1 MSNLTADIQASILKA
16 KNYVDALTIKSL
28 CNIPKEVVSDEH
40 KFFSWD
46 NEKRTPSV
54 KPYLFD
60 WSYYNGVVMEGL
72 YDTYEA
78 RPDEGAEYK
87 KYVLEYL
94 NAMLVTDENGV
105 YKFEN
110 IDSGKYMIVFEYDNV
125 KYRNTEYHANKATES
140 TNSDVIT
147 SKVSINNDTKKYAVT
162 DTLELTDKELENI
175 DAGFIENEV
184 FDLNL
189 NKYVSRITVQN
200 KAGTTVKEYN
210 KEQLAK
216 LEIDSKQLAGST
228 VLIEYEIRI
237 TNEGELPG
245 YANEIVDYI
254 PTDLKFSSEI
264 NKDWYISTDGNLHNT
279 SLTNDVIDVGETKI
293 LTLTLTKTMTE
304 NNTGTTVNTAEIA
317 KASNELSIP
326 DKDSTP
332 GNKVQGED
340 DMSTAEVIIS
350 IRTGLAFTIGTI
362 VVIII
367 LAVGGTVIYTIKRKE
382 ANHEN

>member
-1 MSNLTADIQASILKA
+1 MIANVETGKYLTD
-16 KNYVDALTIKSL
+16 KNGNKL
-28 CNIPKEVVSDEH
+28 EV
-40 KFFSWD
+40 
-46 NEKRTPSV
+46 
-54 KPYLFD
+54 
-60 WSYYNGVVMEGL
+60 
-72 YDTYEA
+72 
-78 RPDEGAEYK
+78 
-87 KYVLEYL
+87 
-94 NAMLVTDENGV
+94 VTDENGV

-228 VLIEYEIRI
+228 
-237 TNEGELPG
+237 
-245 YANEIVDYI
+245 
-254 PTDLKFSSEI
+254 
-264 NKDWYISTDGNLHNT
+264 
-279 SLTNDVIDVGETKI
+279 
-293 LTLTLTKTMTE
+293 
-304 NNTGTTVNTAEIA
+304 
-317 KASNELSIP
+317 
-326 DKDSTP
+326 
-332 GNKVQGED
+332 
-340 DMSTAEVIIS
+340 
-350 IRTGLAFTIGTI
+350 
-362 VVIII
+362 
-367 LAVGGTVIYTIKRKE
+367 
-382 ANHEN
+382 

>member
-1 MSNLTADIQASILKA
+1 MTISEVSRKYNITAD
-16 KNYVDALTIKSL
+16 TIRYY
-28 CNIPKEVVSDEH
+28 
-40 KFFSWD
+40 
-46 NEKRTPSV
+46 EK
-54 KPYLFD
+54 
-60 WSYYNGVVMEGL
+60 EGL
-72 YDTYEA
+72 IPTVPRNKNGIRESSEEFISGIKVMIA
-78 RPDEGAEYK
+78 NVETG
-87 KYVLEYL
+87 KYLTDKNGNKLEV
-94 NAMLVTDENGV
+94 VTDENGV